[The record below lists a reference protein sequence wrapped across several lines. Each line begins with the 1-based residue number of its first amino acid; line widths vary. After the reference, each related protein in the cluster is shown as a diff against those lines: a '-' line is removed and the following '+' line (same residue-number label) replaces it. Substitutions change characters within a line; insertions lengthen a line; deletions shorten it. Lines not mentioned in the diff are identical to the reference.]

1 MELIF
6 RRSKHFLHSIV
17 TDTNE
22 NENNT
27 PVSSLKVLH
36 QPLIVRNVDIINR
49 IQNIHTIKVPS
60 KYSTTLELLRD
71 NFSTI
76 DVEEYE
82 DDDDDEGIKSNDNNS
97 DNNIENNST
106 AARSHNISIK
116 ENMDYLEIPLN
127 SAIWYLQSEKEKS
140 VLINPIKYPWDLH
153 YVIQK
158 ILQDEV
164 KHVSIS
170 PNASIA
176 KSSIIEGPCIIE
188 DDVTIDD
195 FCKIKGPT
203 YIAKGS
209 FVGMGSLIRNCMFGN
224 GTRIGFNCEIGKSYF
239 VGNDKV
245 SHQNVIL
252 DSMIGE
258 NVWFG
263 GYSGT
268 ANVLLNQGCIR
279 YETSSGILVNTGTNH
294 FGALVGNNCA
304 IGASVII
311 LPGRRVPKDT
321 MIPPGTVFGAK
332 KIKSSRILLTKLTA
346 AVSWFGVW

>member
-6 RRSKHFLHSIV
+6 RQSKHFLHSIV

-22 NENNT
+22 NESKT

-49 IQNIHTIKVPS
+49 IQNIRRIKVPS
-60 KYSTTLELLRD
+60 KCSTTLKLLRD

-76 DVEEYE
+76 DVEEY
-82 DDDDDEGIKSNDNNS
+82 DDDDDERIKSNDNNS
-97 DNNIENNST
+97 SNNIENNST

-158 ILQDEV
+158 ILQDEA

-170 PNASIA
+170 PNASIS
-176 KSSIIEGPCIIE
+176 KSTVIDGPCIIE
-188 DDVTIDD
+188 DDVIIDD

-203 YIAKGS
+203 YIGKGS
-209 FVGMGSLIRNCMFGN
+209 FIGMSSLIRNCMLGDK
-224 GTRIGFNCEIGKSYF
+224 TRIGFNCEIARSYLL
-239 VGNDKV
+239 GSDKI
-245 SHQNVIL
+245 SHQNIIL
-252 DSMIGE
+252 DSIIGE

-263 GYSGT
+263 AYAAT
-268 ANVLLNQGCIR
+268 VNVLSTKQKIS
-279 YETSSGILVNTGTNH
+279 YEIEKGKSIDTGIDR
-294 FGALVGNNCA
+294 FGALVGNNCT
-304 IGASVII
+304 ISTSVII
-311 LPGRRVPKDT
+311 MPGRHIQANTFVKPET
-321 MIPPGTVFGAK
+321 IVAK
-332 KIKSSRILLTKLTA
+332 SITQ
-346 AVSWFGVW
+346 

>member
-17 TDTNE
+17 KDTNE
-22 NENNT
+22 NEDNT
-27 PVSSLKVLH
+27 PLSSLKVLH

-49 IQNIHTIKVPS
+49 IQNIHRIKVPS
-60 KYSTTLELLRD
+60 RYSTTLKLLRD

-82 DDDDDEGIKSNDNNS
+82 DDDNDDEGIKSNDNNS

-106 AARSHNISIK
+106 AARSHNLSIK

-170 PNASIA
+170 PNASIS
-176 KSSIIEGPCIIE
+176 KSTIIDGPCIIE

-203 YIAKGS
+203 YISKGS
-209 FVGMGSLIRNCMFGN
+209 FIGMSSLIRNCMLGDK
-224 GTRIGFNCEIGKSYF
+224 TRIGFNCEIARSYLL
-239 VGNDKV
+239 GSDKI
-245 SHQNVIL
+245 SHQNIIL
-252 DSMIGE
+252 DSIIGE

-263 GYSGT
+263 AYAAT
-268 ANVLLNQGCIR
+268 VNVLSTKQKIS
-279 YETSSGILVNTGTNH
+279 YEIERGKSIDTGIDR
-294 FGALVGNNCA
+294 FGALVGNNCT
-304 IGASVII
+304 ISTSVII
-311 LPGRRVPKDT
+311 MPGRHIHADT
-321 MIPPGTVFGAK
+321 MIQALWKTYEVSS
-332 KIKSSRILLTKLTA
+332 KS
-346 AVSWFGVW
+346 

>member
-1 MELIF
+1 
-6 RRSKHFLHSIV
+6 V

-22 NENNT
+22 NESKT

-49 IQNIHTIKVPS
+49 IQNIRRIKVPS
-60 KYSTTLELLRD
+60 KCSTTLKLLRD

-76 DVEEYE
+76 DVEEY
-82 DDDDDEGIKSNDNNS
+82 DDDDDERIKSNDNNS
-97 DNNIENNST
+97 SNNIENNST

-158 ILQDEV
+158 ILQDEA

-170 PNASIA
+170 PNASIS
-176 KSSIIEGPCIIE
+176 KSTVIDGPCIIE
-188 DDVTIDD
+188 DDVIIDD

-203 YIAKGS
+203 YISKGS
-209 FVGMGSLIRNCMFGN
+209 FIGMSSLIRNCMLGDK
-224 GTRIGFNCEIGKSYF
+224 TRIGFNCEIARSYLL
-239 VGNDKV
+239 GSDKI
-245 SHQNVIL
+245 SQQNIL
-252 DSMIGE
+252 VDSIIGE

-263 GYSGT
+263 AYAAT
-268 ANVLLNQGCIR
+268 LNALSTKQKIS
-279 YETSSGILVNTGTNH
+279 YEIEKGKSIDTGIDR
-294 FGALVGNNCA
+294 FGALVGNNCT
-304 IGASVII
+304 ISTSVII
-311 LPGRRVPKDT
+311 MPGRHIHADT
-321 MIPPGTVFGAK
+321 FVKPETIVAK
-332 KIKSSRILLTKLTA
+332 SITQ
-346 AVSWFGVW
+346 

>member
-17 TDTNE
+17 DTNE
-22 NENNT
+22 NESQT
-27 PVSSLKVLH
+27 PISSLKVLH
-36 QPLIVRNVDIINR
+36 QPLIVRNVSIANR
-49 IQNIHTIKVPS
+49 IQNIHRIKVPS
-60 KYSTTLELLRD
+60 KCSTTLKLLQD

-76 DVEEYE
+76 DMEEYE
-82 DDDDDEGIKSNDNNS
+82 DDEGEDEDIKSNDSNS
-97 DNNIENNST
+97 SNDINNNST

-127 SAIWYLQSEKEKS
+127 SAIWYLQSEKEKK

-164 KHVSIS
+164 THVSIS

-176 KSSIIEGPCIIE
+176 KSAVIDGPCIIE

-203 YIAKGS
+203 YISKDS
-209 FVGMGSLIRNCMFGN
+209 FIGMSSLIRNCMMGDK
-224 GTRIGFNCEIGKSYF
+224 TRIGFNCEIARSYLL
-239 VGNDKV
+239 GSDKI
-245 SHQNVIL
+245 SHQNSIL
-252 DSMIGE
+252 DSIIGE

-263 GYSGT
+263 AYAAT
-268 ANVLLNQGCIR
+268 LNALSTKQKIS
-279 YETSSGILVNTGTNH
+279 YEIEKGKSIDTGIYR
-294 FGALVGNNCA
+294 FGALVGNNCT
-304 IGASVII
+304 ISTSVII
-311 LPGRRVPKDT
+311 MPGRHIQADT
-321 MIPPGTVFGAK
+321 MIQALWKTYEV
-332 KIKSSRILLTKLTA
+332 SSKA
-346 AVSWFGVW
+346 

>member
-6 RRSKHFLHSIV
+6 RQSKHFLHSIV

-22 NENNT
+22 NESKT

-49 IQNIHTIKVPS
+49 IQNIRRIKVPS
-60 KYSTTLELLRD
+60 KCSTTLKLLRD

-76 DVEEYE
+76 DVEEY
-82 DDDDDEGIKSNDNNS
+82 DDDDDERIKSNDNNS
-97 DNNIENNST
+97 SNNIENNST

-158 ILQDEV
+158 ILQDEA

-170 PNASIA
+170 PNASIS
-176 KSSIIEGPCIIE
+176 KSTVIDGPCIIE
-188 DDVTIDD
+188 DDVIIDD

-203 YIAKGS
+203 YIGKGS
-209 FVGMGSLIRNCMFGN
+209 FIGMSSLIRNCMLGDK
-224 GTRIGFNCEIGKSYF
+224 TRIGFNCEIARSYLL
-239 VGNDKV
+239 GSDKI
-245 SHQNVIL
+245 SQQNIL
-252 DSMIGE
+252 VDSIIGE

-263 GYSGT
+263 AYAAT
-268 ANVLLNQGCIR
+268 LNALSTKQKIS
-279 YETSSGILVNTGTNH
+279 YEIEKGKSIDTGIDR
-294 FGALVGNNCA
+294 FGALVGNNCT
-304 IGASVII
+304 ISTSVII
-311 LPGRRVPKDT
+311 MPGRHIQANTFVKPET
-321 MIPPGTVFGAK
+321 IVAK
-332 KIKSSRILLTKLTA
+332 SITQ
-346 AVSWFGVW
+346 